1 MMEKILERCT
11 DFRYRAYLLFFSLF
25 FPTSRAHTHTNTHT
39 CTYIHIYTGT
49 HTLTFS
55 TIECIM
61 QHHLAINSIEN
72 GWGGGREALVA
83 IISTAV
89 GSRLGTTLSLGDLTL
104 FRDILEK
111 GREINQVL

>member
-1 MMEKILERCT
+1 M
-11 DFRYRAYLLFFSLF
+11 
-25 FPTSRAHTHTNTHT
+25 
-39 CTYIHIYTGT
+39 
-49 HTLTFS
+49 
-55 TIECIM
+55 
-61 QHHLAINSIEN
+61 
-72 GWGGGREALVA
+72 A